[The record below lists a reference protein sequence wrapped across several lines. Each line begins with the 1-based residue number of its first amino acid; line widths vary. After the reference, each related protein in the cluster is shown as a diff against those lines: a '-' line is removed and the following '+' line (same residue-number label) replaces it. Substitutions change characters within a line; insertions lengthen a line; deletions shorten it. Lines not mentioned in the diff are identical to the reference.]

1 MKRTKIGSLDVVLAG
16 GDDREGGGDGP
27 VVVLL
32 HGFGA
37 PGEDLVSLFRVL
49 DVPRDTRFVF
59 PAAVLSLASEGY
71 GPGRAWWR
79 IDMAAIQRGDVRLT
93 TEVPAGIEAARTAVD
108 GVLDHIETTWK
119 VPASRVVLGGF
130 SQGAMLSL
138 DVALRRKT
146 APKGVAMLSGSL
158 IAEHEWRS
166 LLSAPHAGVRA
177 IFQSHGSLDP
187 ILPFPVAEVL
197 RDLLRGAGA
206 DVTWCPFRGG
216 HEIPPAVLEGLGRF
230 ITGAFTA

>member
-1 MKRTKIGSLDVVLAG
+1 MKKAKIGSLDVVLAG
-16 GDDREGGGDGP
+16 GSDREGGGDGP

-49 DVPRDTRFVF
+49 DVPAGTRFVF

-71 GPGRAWWR
+71 GAGRAWWR

-93 TEVPAGIEAARTAVD
+93 TTVPEGLEVARAAID
-108 GVLDHIETTWK
+108 GLLDHVETTWNT
-119 VPASRVVLGGF
+119 PASRIVLGGF

-146 APKGVAMLSGSL
+146 PPKGVALLSGSL
-158 IAEHEWRS
+158 IAEPEWRA
-166 LLSAPHAGVRA
+166 LLATPLAAGARA
-177 IFQSHGSLDP
+177 VFQSHGSLDP
-187 ILPFPVAEVL
+187 ILPFSVAEAL
-197 RDLLRGAGA
+197 RDLLRSAGA

-216 HEIPPAVLEGLGRF
+216 HEIPPPVLDGLGRF
-230 ITGAFTA
+230 ITGALA